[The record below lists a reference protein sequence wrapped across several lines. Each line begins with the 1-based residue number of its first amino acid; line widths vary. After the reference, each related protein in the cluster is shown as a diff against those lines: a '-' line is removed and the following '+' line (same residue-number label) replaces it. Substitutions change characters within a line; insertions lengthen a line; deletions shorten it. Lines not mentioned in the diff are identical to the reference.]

1 MAIIGID
8 LGTTNSLVGVWK
20 NGKCKLIPNRYGEY
34 LTPSVVSVS
43 TDGEMLVGKAAKE
56 RLINHPEKTASVF
69 KRYMGYKHSY
79 TLGKKKYSATDL
91 SAIVLK
97 SLKEDAERY
106 LGEKVTE
113 AVISVPAY
121 FDDKQRSATKQ
132 AGELAGLTVERI
144 VNEPSAAALACRM
157 ENQDGDTTYMV
168 FDFGGGTLD
177 VSIVECFEEVVSVIA
192 VNGDNRLG
200 GVDFDRAIAIHFV
213 NEMGKQYK
221 ALPETT
227 QAAILAISEA
237 CKKELTEK
245 EEVTMSVDCDG
256 IQGELKLDRR
266 LLIKIAKSVFE
277 RMRQPIFQALSD
289 SDLNITDI
297 DHIIMVGGSSKMPV
311 VKYFIEH
318 TFRKCVSSV
327 ASPDEIVAMGVATYA
342 GIKERQD
349 DVSDIVLTDICPFSL
364 GTQIINQSGMKD
376 LMSVIIERNSPLPIS
391 RTHNYVTVQDSQERL
406 RFKIYQGEQR
416 YADDNVMLGEME
428 VPVPKNIAGKESADV
443 RFTYDI
449 NGILDVDVTVKST
462 GYHKRMVITGEGSR
476 LSETELKAKL
486 EEMKQLK
493 ISPLELEENIHALEW
508 GKSLYVR
515 SNSKQKDYV
524 SRLLTQ
530 FEKALNTQNDVRI
543 QVARKKMLRM
553 FTMLEQGM
561 LGNLMDLNVLDEMIE
576 HLDNDVFDEDF
587 YDDEFRELDEDEFRE
602 LDEADFDDDWKE

>member
-20 NGKCKLIPNRYGEY
+20 NGKCRLIPNRYGEY
-34 LTPSVVSVS
+34 LTPSVVSLSGGDKV
-43 TDGEMLVGKAAKE
+43 LVGKAAKE
-56 RLINHPEKTASVF
+56 RLVTNPDNSASVF
-69 KRYMGYKHSY
+69 KRYMGYKHSFS
-79 TLGKKKYSATDL
+79 LGKKKYLATDL

-106 LGEKVTE
+106 LGEPVTE

-121 FDDKQRSATKQ
+121 FDDRQRAATKQ

-192 VNGDNRLG
+192 VSGDNRLG
-200 GVDFDRAIAIHFV
+200 GVDFDRAIAIYFTK
-213 NEMGKQYK
+213 ELGKQFSD
-221 ALPETT
+221 LPETT
-227 QAAILAISEA
+227 KGAILAISEA
-237 CKKELTEK
+237 CKKELTYK
-245 EEVTMSVDCDG
+245 EEVTMQVDCDG
-256 IQGELKLDRR
+256 ICGEVKLDRK
-266 LLIKIAKSVFE
+266 LLIKISKPIFE

-289 SDLNITDI
+289 SELTIKDI

-318 TFRKCVSSV
+318 TFRKRVSSV

-364 GTQIINQSGMKD
+364 GTQVINHSGMKD

-391 RTHNYVTVQDSQERL
+391 RTHTYWTAHDWQTCL
-406 RFKIYQGEQR
+406 KFHIYQGEQR
-416 YADDNVMLGEME
+416 YADDNLILGEIE
-428 VPVPKNIAGKESADV
+428 VPVPKKLAGEEGAEV

-449 NGILDVDVTVKST
+449 NGILDVDITVKST
-462 GYHKRMVITGEGSR
+462 GLHKRLVITGEGMK
-476 LSETELKAKL
+476 LSESQLKAKL
-486 EEMKQLK
+486 EEMEQLK
-493 ISPLELEENIHALEW
+493 ISPLEMEENIHAMEW
-508 GKSLYVR
+508 GKSLFVR
-515 SNSKQKDYV
+515 SNARQKEYV
-524 SRLLTQ
+524 NRLIVQ
-530 FEKALNTQNDVRI
+530 FEKVLSTQNKIRI
-543 QVARKKMLRM
+543 EVARKKMLRM
-553 FTMLEQGM
+553 FTVFEQGM
-561 LGNLMDLNVLDEMIE
+561 LGDMMDLDVLNDMIE
-576 HLDNDVFDEDF
+576 HLDNDDFEEDF
-587 YDDEFRELDEDEFRE
+587 YDEEFSDLDD
-602 LDEADFDDDWKE
+602 ADFDDDWMK

>member
-8 LGTTNSLVGVWK
+8 LGTTNSLVGVWL
-20 NGKCKLIPNRYGEY
+20 NGKSKLIPNRYGEY
-34 LTPSVVSVS
+34 LTPSVVSLS
-43 TDGEMLVGKAAKE
+43 DEGSMLVGKAAKE
-56 RLINHPEKTASVF
+56 RMINYPEKSANVF
-69 KRYMGYKHSY
+69 KRYMGSKHEF
-79 TLGKKKYSATDL
+79 TLGNRKFSAPEL

-106 LGEKVTE
+106 LGETVTE

-132 AGELAGLTVERI
+132 AGVLAGLTVERI

-192 VNGDNRLG
+192 VNGNNRLG
-200 GVDFDRAIAIHFV
+200 GVDFDRAIAIYFV

-221 ALPETT
+221 DLPETT

-245 EEVTMSVDCDG
+245 EEVIMSVDCDG

-266 LLIKIAKSVFE
+266 LLIKISKSIFE
-277 RMRQPIFQALSD
+277 RIRQPIFQALSD
-289 SDLNITDI
+289 SDMNISDI

-318 TFRKCVSSV
+318 TFRKRVSSV
-327 ASPDEIVAMGVATYA
+327 ASPDEIVAMGVATYV

-349 DVSDIVLTDICPFSL
+349 GVSDIVLTDICPFSL
-364 GTQIINQSGMKD
+364 GVGIVNHSGMKN

-391 RTHNYVTVQDSQERL
+391 RTDNYTTVYDHQERL
-406 RFKIYQGEQR
+406 RFKIFQGEQR
-416 YADDNVMLGEME
+416 YAEDNIMLGEIE
-428 VPVPKNIAGKESADV
+428 VPIPKNLAGKESVDV

-449 NGILDVDVTVKST
+449 NGILDVEVTVKSIQ
-462 GYHKRMVITGEGSR
+462 YRKRMVITGEGSR
-476 LSETELKAKL
+476 LSDAELKAKL
-486 EEMKQLK
+486 EEMEQLK
-493 ISPLELEENIHALEW
+493 ISPLAVEENIHALEW

-515 SNSKQKDYV
+515 SNSNQKDYV

-530 FEKALNTQNDVRI
+530 FEKILNTQNDIRI
-543 QVARKKMLRM
+543 RVARKKMLRM

-561 LGNLMDLNVLDEMIE
+561 LGNLMDLNVLDDMIE
-576 HLDNDVFDEDF
+576 HFDNDDFEEDF
-587 YDDEFRELDEDEFRE
+587 YDDEFRE